1 MTVLRLSR
9 LRAVLSNQCDH
20 GCDWVR
26 QADGLA
32 GAVRA
37 LQEKLVRLEGDD
49 LAAAS
54 DQEALA
60 TSLATVLSRCD
71 HPPSG

>member
-1 MTVLRLSR
+1 M
-9 LRAVLSNQCDH
+9 
-20 GCDWVR
+20 W

-32 GAVRA
+32 DAVRA
-37 LQEKLVRLEGDD
+37 LQEQLGRLDGDD

-60 TSLATVLSRCD
+60 TSLATVLSKCATTHGFHHAPRYGVTVLCGWD
-71 HPPSG
+71 SQAADT

>member
-1 MTVLRLSR
+1 MQHAVVASRRSGVVLLAQHR
-9 LRAVLSNQCDH
+9 V
-20 GCDWVR
+20 GWVP

-32 GAVRA
+32 DAVRA
-37 LQEKLVRLEGDD
+37 LQEKLGRLEGDD

-60 TSLATVLSRCD
+60 TSLATVLSKCAD
-71 HPPSG
+71 HP